1 MANLNIV
8 EALNLALKQ
17 EMKKDSKVLVL
28 GEDVGV
34 DGGVFRVTQGIIEEY
49 GENRVIDTP
58 LSELGIVGTSV
69 GLAIYGFKP
78 VAEIQFDGFI
88 YPAFNQI
95 INHVARMRYRSM
107 GKYTCPLVIRAPY
120 CGGIHALEHHSESM
134 EALYAHI
141 PGLKVVIPS
150 NPYDAKGLLIS
161 AIRDPDPVLFLEPKR
176 IYRAIKQEVPEKE
189 YTVPIGK
196 AKIVREGTDLTLIAW
211 GAMVR
216 EVQAA
221 ADQVDLS
228 CEVIDVR
235 TLSPFDAE
243 TIIESVKKTGRAII
257 VHEAPRTCGFGA
269 EISAQITEK
278 MITQLKAPV
287 LRVTG
292 FDTIFPLY
300 KLENDYLPNPE
311 RIIDAIKKV
320 MMF

>member
-1 MANLNIV
+1 MANLNMV

-120 CGGIHALEHHSESM
+120 CGG
-134 EALYAHI
+134 
-141 PGLKVVIPS
+141 
-150 NPYDAKGLLIS
+150 
-161 AIRDPDPVLFLEPKR
+161 
-176 IYRAIKQEVPEKE
+176 
-189 YTVPIGK
+189 
-196 AKIVREGTDLTLIAW
+196 
-211 GAMVR
+211 
-216 EVQAA
+216 
-221 ADQVDLS
+221 
-228 CEVIDVR
+228 
-235 TLSPFDAE
+235 
-243 TIIESVKKTGRAII
+243 
-257 VHEAPRTCGFGA
+257 
-269 EISAQITEK
+269 
-278 MITQLKAPV
+278 
-287 LRVTG
+287 
-292 FDTIFPLY
+292 
-300 KLENDYLPNPE
+300 
-311 RIIDAIKKV
+311 
-320 MMF
+320 